1 MIFSL
6 DGGDNRVVLDGLV
19 RAVENESIALVSKH
33 GKRGYI
39 PVDLEE
45 IRRFLVI
52 SLFVVINSPIY
63 IKRMVG
69 AKDTR
74 NVPSY
79 SISHSSSVIRKL
91 GQRVRFD
98 I

>member
-1 MIFSL
+1 MIYSL
-6 DGGDNRVVLDGLV
+6 DCGDNRVVLDGLI
-19 RAVENESIALVSKH
+19 RAVDDESIALVSEH

-39 PVDLEE
+39 PVDFEE

-52 SLFVVINSPIY
+52 PLFVVINSPID
-63 IKRMVG
+63 IKRMIG

-74 NVPSY
+74 DILSHSVSY
-79 SISHSSSVIRKL
+79 SSPVIRKL